1 MKLLLFVQS
10 LYANVFFI
18 LEHTAL
24 HLTSNISRLLV
35 RQSLILDGGGIE
47 IRLDIRIE
55 GNLWRKDIEKNMM
68 RQCAWCLRLIDSRG
82 ERVSQL
88 PLPKLYEASHGM
100 CDICGMQWL
109 QQMLEPSA
117 AQDTPLCVRN
127 DTDNTNEYVQIPAE
141 YIERPSRT
149 TTRLAHD
156 LRKREYQAIDAFLH
170 SI

>member
-1 MKLLLFVQS
+1 
-10 LYANVFFI
+10 
-18 LEHTAL
+18 
-24 HLTSNISRLLV
+24 
-35 RQSLILDGGGIE
+35 
-47 IRLDIRIE
+47 
-55 GNLWRKDIEKNMM
+55 MM

-117 AQDTPLCVRN
+117 AQDTPLCVRS
-127 DTDNTNEYVQIPAE
+127 DAGNTGEYGQIPAE
-141 YIERPSRT
+141 YIEGPSRT
-149 TTRLAHD
+149 TTWLAHD
-156 LRKREYQAIDAFLH
+156 LRKREHQAIDAFLH